1 MDKWNY
7 ALMMWTEMLEPA
19 SRDPTSKFWQYNLK
33 LSLKDCIFWTTG
45 RILKLQ
51 KSKKLRILP
60 AFEWNYLQSCTG
72 KEKENRRQKVK
83 KNSSKNWKKVIK
95 TQMACRT
102 RVSYFKASFAYI
114 KLYCRH
120 ADKPDSKGQKVAKKI
135 KNPKS
140 YWKTKRLLKD
150 HKKIIRESQPAD

>member
-1 MDKWNY
+1 MQVDIKLQKINPTIWWWVVGRWVGQGQDHK
-7 ALMMWTEMLEPA
+7 LKKLI

-72 KEKENRRQKVK
+72 KGKENRRQK
-83 KNSSKNWKKVIK
+83 IE
-95 TQMACRT
+95 
-102 RVSYFKASFAYI
+102 
-114 KLYCRH
+114 
-120 ADKPDSKGQKVAKKI
+120 QKVQWKLKK
-135 KNPKS
+135 
-140 YWKTKRLLKD
+140 
-150 HKKIIRESQPAD
+150 A

>member
-1 MDKWNY
+1 MFFPHIFQDFPFS
-7 ALMMWTEMLEPA
+7 LMMWSTDLLEPA

-72 KEKENRRQKVK
+72 KGNENRRQK
-83 KNSSKNWKKVIK
+83 SLLDILSLLILQEPGW
-95 TQMACRT
+95 
-102 RVSYFKASFAYI
+102 ASFWCSLTTSSIGAFTFS
-114 KLYCRH
+114 
-120 ADKPDSKGQKVAKKI
+120 ATSVSSGDSSSNSASSEVSTTI
-135 KNPKS
+135 
-140 YWKTKRLLKD
+140 L
-150 HKKIIRESQPAD
+150 